1 MLLFYVYFQNEY
13 ICNESYRFSTKF
25 HIYHLSFLL
34 YGVSFVLL
42 NIFFEISFIFML
54 YAVLLTKKCF
64 HFYYMK
70 KALHFCKAFIYACQY
85 SFVLMSIHVIFPSG
99 TKEPVSN
106 ITILLSSNNG

>member
-13 ICNESYRFSTKF
+13 ICNESHRFSTKF

-54 YAVLLTKKCF
+54 YAVLLTNVMF
-64 HFYYMK
+64 FLL
-70 KALHFCKAFIYACQY
+70 LH
-85 SFVLMSIHVIFPSG
+85 
-99 TKEPVSN
+99 
-106 ITILLSSNNG
+106 LLYEKSLTFL